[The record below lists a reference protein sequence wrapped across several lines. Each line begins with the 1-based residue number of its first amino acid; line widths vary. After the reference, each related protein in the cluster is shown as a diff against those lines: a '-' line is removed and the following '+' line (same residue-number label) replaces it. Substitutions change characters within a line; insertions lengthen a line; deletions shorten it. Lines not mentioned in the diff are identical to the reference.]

1 MSLASTTPI
10 DAPLRTSS
18 PLRPRRPRSGPIG
31 TRRRRRRMIILLG
44 AIMALCGV
52 GGWLWLLYQDSS
64 HCSDLETEVVR
75 RGDLSMEITARGD
88 LEPSEAT
95 DLFCRVKALSGNTFA
110 ATIQW
115 LAAPGTWVKRGDL
128 VVQLDDTPFQED
140 LSQRRVPLEQARSDW
155 LQAIEN
161 QKMVVSQNESDIAS
175 AELALR
181 LAEIDL
187 KKYLEADYEQMRRD
201 LLGQLKL
208 AEANL
213 LTAREHQ
220 AFTERMNRRGFSSD
234 GQVRAERSRT
244 NTIEMGVEALREQLA
259 VLEKYGYPRDLA
271 DLRGKAAEAR
281 RAVDRAKEQ

>member
-1 MSLASTTPI
+1 
-10 DAPLRTSS
+10 
-18 PLRPRRPRSGPIG
+18 
-31 TRRRRRRMIILLG
+31 
-44 AIMALCGV
+44 
-52 GGWLWLLYQDSS
+52 
-64 HCSDLETEVVR
+64 
-75 RGDLSMEITARGD
+75 
-88 LEPSEAT
+88 
-95 DLFCRVKALSGNTFA
+95 
-110 ATIQW
+110 
-115 LAAPGTWVKRGDL
+115 
-128 VVQLDDTPFQED
+128 
-140 LSQRRVPLEQARSDW
+140 
-155 LQAIEN
+155 QAIEN

-281 RAVDRAKEQ
+281 RAVDRAKEQAKAKEIQTDIDRLSKERIYQKRLTRYHEIEAEAAKCRIVAPHDGMVVYCMSDQTRSGTGGYQPVVAEGE